1 MERLRDHLRHRRHPG
16 RNEHPLR
23 PHRRDRPDQPGHV
36 ADELNRTIG
45 NETTAVVLDTSAVT
59 YLDST
64 ALRFLF
70 ALAER
75 LERLQVTF
83 AIVAPPDSIGRKVM
97 DLAGLNQVADVRDD

>member
-1 MERLRDHLRHRRHPG
+1 MTTCDIAVTQDGTSIRFALAGEIDLTNRDT
-16 RNEHPLR
+16 
-23 PHRRDRPDQPGHV
+23 V
-36 ADELNRTIG
+36 ADELNRAIG
-45 NETTAVVLDTSAVT
+45 NEATAVVLDTSAVT

>member
-1 MERLRDHLRHRRHPG
+1 VTTCDIAVTQDGTSIRFALAGEIDLTNRDT
-16 RNEHPLR
+16 
-23 PHRRDRPDQPGHV
+23 V
-36 ADELNRTIG
+36 ADELNRAIG

-97 DLAGLNQVADVRDD
+97 DLAGLGQVADVRDD

>member
-1 MERLRDHLRHRRHPG
+1 MTTCDLAVTQDGTSIRFALTGEIDLTNRDTI
-16 RNEHPLR
+16 
-23 PHRRDRPDQPGHV
+23 
-36 ADELNRTIG
+36 ADELNRAIG
-45 NETTAVVLDTSAVT
+45 NETTAVVLDTAAVT

-75 LERLQVTF
+75 LERLQVAF

-97 DLAGLNQVADVRDD
+97 DLAGLSHVADVRDD